1 MVAVPNEPLSGS
13 SGSGAARIGRALAV
27 VATASSVLAT
37 GAFAIGLL
45 AVRPRIYG
53 EAEVLFEASRLRD
66 GLPLYVDPLVGALD
80 YGPVPT
86 RCYVVYPPL
95 WSWALSHVPGPTAP
109 LIARGV
115 CTLAWFGSLA
125 WMAASARER
134 CRGAAWLAA
143 GVVAGI
149 FVLAL
154 FATTGRPDAL
164 ATALA
169 SIALMRAARR
179 GTVGVAEGAL
189 LALAGWTKPNVIGI
203 AAGLG
208 VFALDR
214 GRRTASAL
222 AAGAVAVSLPIAGV
236 LQRVSGGTWWH
247 HLVASL
253 AQPLTFAVWWS
264 NVGTRAMFLAP
275 VVLTTWLGARECGR
289 DAGVRAA
296 FFAWLASL
304 AWALF
309 SLAKAGSASNYWM
322 EPAVAAVA
330 VLANAELPSIDPRRL
345 AWFWIGAA
353 GACAWLAVASIG
365 GVLEAFEREPPRAA
379 LLARARADCG
389 ARDGEVVVTDNP
401 GSELALNGRVIAP
414 AFQMIFLVRSGHLSL
429 STWIDDVRR
438 PEVACALEQ
447 NGGLH
452 AVPEVGHAID
462 ERMLEI
468 ERVEEWR
475 LYARRDRRSW

>member
-1 MVAVPNEPLSGS
+1 LNGN
-13 SGSGAARIGRALAV
+13 GNGNGTARVGRAIAFI
-27 VATASSVLAT
+27 ATASSVLAT
-37 GAFAIGLL
+37 GAFAVGLL
-45 AVRPRIYG
+45 AVRPWIYG

-95 WSWALSHVPGPTAP
+95 WSWALSHVPAGYAP
-109 LIARGV
+109 LVARGI
-115 CTLAWFGSLA
+115 CTLAWFGALA
-125 WMAASARER
+125 WMAARARER
-134 CRGAAWLAA
+134 CRRAAWLTA
-143 GVVAGI
+143 GGVAGI

-179 GTVGVAEGAL
+179 GTVGMAEGAL

-208 VFALDR
+208 VFALGR
-214 GRRTASAL
+214 GRRTAGAF

-236 LQRVSGGTWWH
+236 LQWISGGTWWR
-247 HLVASL
+247 HLVSSL
-253 AQPLTFAVWWS
+253 AQPLTFAVWSS
-264 NVGTRAMFLAP
+264 NVGARAMFVAP
-275 VVLTTWLGARECGR
+275 AVLTTWLGARECSR

-304 AWALF
+304 GWALI

-330 VLANAELPSIDPRRL
+330 VVANAAPPAMEARRL
-345 AWFWIGAA
+345 AWFWVGAA
-353 GACAWLAVASIG
+353 GACAWLAIASIG

-379 LLARARADCG
+379 LLARARADCH

-401 GSELALNGRVIAP
+401 GSELALDGRVLAP
-414 AFQMIFLVRSGHLSL
+414 AFQMIFLVRSGRLPL
-429 STWIDDVRR
+429 ATWIDDLRR

-447 NGGLH
+447 TGGLH
-452 AVPEVGHAID
+452 ALPEIGRAID
-462 ERMLEI
+462 ERMVEV